1 MTGALQKFLYTSE
14 DFKEKS
20 RKLAQSVE
28 MNSAIVADSST
39 ENSGQRNSI
48 LSKLCHQAAEARA
61 AGKHMEAAMLALEK
75 EMVSVKDRQYQRQ
88 KDLHLSRGQEKG
100 DGR

>member
-28 MNSAIVADSST
+28 MNSAILADSST

-48 LSKLCHQAAEARA
+48 LGTVNK
-61 AGKHMEAAMLALEK
+61 
-75 EMVSVKDRQYQRQ
+75 
-88 KDLHLSRGQEKG
+88 
-100 DGR
+100 

>member
-20 RKLAQSVE
+20 RKLAQ
-28 MNSAIVADSST
+28 
-39 ENSGQRNSI
+39 
-48 LSKLCHQAAEARA
+48 LSRLCHQAAEAKA

-75 EMVSVKDRQYQRQ
+75 EMVSVKDRQYHRQ
-88 KDLHLSRGQEKG
+88 KDLYQSRGQEKG

>member
-28 MNSAIVADSST
+28 MNSAILADSST

-48 LSKLCHQAAEARA
+48 LSRLCHQA

-75 EMVSVKDRQYQRQ
+75 EMVSVKDRQYHRQ
-88 KDLHLSRGQEKG
+88 KDLYQSRGQEKG

>member
-20 RKLAQSVE
+20 WKLAQSVE
-28 MNSAIVADSST
+28 MNSAILADGST

-48 LSKLCHQAAEARA
+48 LSKLCRQAAEAKT
-61 AGKHMEAAMLALEK
+61 AGRHMEAAMLALEK
-75 EMVSVKDRQYQRQ
+75 EMVSVKNRQYHRQ
-88 KDLHLSRGQEKG
+88 KDLHQSRGQEKG